1 MAAKRNK
8 QAYRENDRQTAW
20 PAWIWLGIG
29 VLLGLTLSALVLVK
43 DWAPMLRK
51 KNLPQPNAEATAP
64 KESESAVADEAA
76 KKPAP
81 PKKSFD
87 FYSVLPE
94 MEVVIPDAEL
104 SAKARAEQQRQQAA
118 MAQSQTANT
127 NATTPAPPAST
138 EGGGRY
144 VLLAGSYG
152 DPKAADEA
160 KAKLALL
167 GVVAKVQSITINGK
181 TWNRVMVGPYA
192 NASDTETAK
201 KSLADNGV
209 KAIPMKEA
217 GNNP

>member
-1 MAAKRNK
+1 MAAKRGK
-8 QAYRENDRQTAW
+8 QAYRENERHAW
-20 PAWIWLGIG
+20 PAWIWLGLG
-29 VLLGLTLSALVLVK
+29 VLLGLALSALVLIK

-81 PKKSFD
+81 PKKTFD

-104 SAKARAEQQRQQAA
+104 SAKARAEQQRQQQA
-118 MAQSQTANT
+118 MAQSQAAN
-127 NATTPAPPAST
+127 NAAATPTPTPES
-138 EGGGRY
+138 GRY
-144 VLLAGSYG
+144 VLLAGSYS
-152 DPKAADEA
+152 DAKAADEA
-160 KAKLALL
+160 KAKLAML

-181 TWNRVMVGPYA
+181 VWNRVMVGPYA
-192 NASDTETAK
+192 NASDTESAK

-217 GNNP
+217 GNP

>member
-1 MAAKRNK
+1 MAKSSK
-8 QAYRENDRQTAW
+8 QAYRPQDRQAW
-20 PAWIWLGIG
+20 PAWVWLGLG
-29 VLLGLTLSALVLVK
+29 VLLGLALSALVLIK

-64 KESESAVADEAA
+64 KESETAVADEAA

-81 PKKSFD
+81 PKKTFD

-192 NASDTETAK
+192 NASDTEAAK

-217 GNNP
+217 ANP